1 MRKLLPGTA
10 KAAPY
15 VPGTAKA
22 APYVLLVA
30 FAFTLDA
37 QPSGGRAVHVTLHE
51 GTSMAAALS
60 PDSRTIAIDLLGT
73 LWTLPGGGG
82 VAKAITDISM
92 DARQPSWSPDSTR
105 IAFQAYR
112 SSTWQIWTM
121 KADGTDL
128 RAATSGP
135 YDDREP
141 SWSPD
146 GLRIAFSSDR
156 SGSYDVWVLTVAT
169 GDVKQVTTAPSNE
182 YQPSW
187 RSATEI
193 GFVSDRREKPGIYAI
208 TLSAPGTSSTNDRL
222 VAASEGA
229 VAGPAFAQN
238 ASSTAFSAIA
248 GGRSRLMVGDRNIAD
263 ADEDI

>member
-51 GTSMAAALS
+51 GTSMAAALA
-60 PDSRTIAIDLLGT
+60 PDARTISIALLGT

-82 VAKAITDISM
+82 AAKAITDISM

-112 SSTWQIWTM
+112 SSTWQIWTI

-128 RAATSGP
+128 RAVTAGP

-146 GLRIAFSSDR
+146 GRHIAFSSDR
-156 SGSYDVWVLTVAT
+156 SGTYDVWVLTPAT
-169 GDVKQVTTAPSNE
+169 GDLRQVTADPSNE
-182 YQPSW
+182 FHPSW
-187 RSATEI
+187 RGGSGEI
-193 GFVSDRREKPGIYAI
+193 AFVSDRREKPGVYIV
-208 TLSAPGTSSTNDRL
+208 SASASGSNAAERL
-222 VAASEGA
+222 VAASDGA
-229 VAGPAFAQN
+229 VAGPAFAPDG
-238 ASSTAFSAIA
+238 SSIAFTVLG
-248 GGRSRLMVGDRNIAD
+248 GGRTRLMIGDRNIAD
-263 ADEDI
+263 P

>member
-1 MRKLLPGTA
+1 MRKLLPSTA

-60 PDSRTIAIDLLGT
+60 PDGRTIAIDLLGT
-73 LWTLPGGGG
+73 LWTMPASGGA
-82 VAKAITDISM
+82 AKPITDISM
-92 DARQPSWSPDSTR
+92 DARQPSWSPDGSR
-105 IAFQAYR
+105 LAFQAYR
-112 SSTWQIWTM
+112 SSTWQIWTT

-128 RAATSGP
+128 KAVTSGP

-146 GLRIAFSSDR
+146 GRRIAFSSDR
-156 SGSYDVWVLTVAT
+156 SGSYDIWVLTIAS
-169 GDVKQVTTAPSNE
+169 GAINQVTTALSNE
-182 YQPSW
+182 FQPSW

-193 GFVSDRREKPGIYAI
+193 GYVSDRRQAPGIYTTGVDGASVER
-208 TLSAPGTSSTNDRL
+208 LLAANDGAPAGPGFSPGGAD
-222 VAASEGA
+222 VAFSA
-229 VAGPAFAQN
+229 VAGA
-238 ASSTAFSAIA
+238 
-248 GGRSRLMVGDRNIAD
+248 RS
-263 ADEDI
+263 